1 MQVLCARDYCLIL
14 GRPGTGL
21 FRISSSHS
29 FFIYIT
35 HTHSL
40 YLSFS
45 HFPTT
50 PVRFFHRCAL
60 YLSLRVLGKTTTI
73 SKLVQTLLAVGA
85 SVLITSYTH
94 SAVDNILFKLKEV
107 PISPKPSLSS
117 CLSFHSRCTP
127 RCMYILT
134 YYTASDYEYT
144 YLGRKCSA
152 EYRCGLRWD
161 RPWLYVCRYIN
172 RVSVAC
178 RRGRRT
184 LVVVSTR
191 YTRPLHQL
199 SSGGDR

>member
-107 PISPKPSLSS
+107 PFSPILSLPPSPLVYHFTVGV
-117 CLSFHSRCTP
+117 LHDVCTS
-127 RCMYILT
+127 LT

-144 YLGRKCSA
+144 YLVYLGRKCS
-152 EYRCGLRWD
+152 
-161 RPWLYVCRYIN
+161 
-172 RVSVAC
+172 
-178 RRGRRT
+178 
-184 LVVVSTR
+184 
-191 YTRPLHQL
+191 
-199 SSGGDR
+199 